1 MVIAGFK
8 ESSRYITKASCGWR
22 IGRGNHSYSSTRG
35 DLRMETWCRPS
46 RARRTG
52 RKERIPATIIR
63 DRPSRSSASETHP
76 WHRFPRGV
84 DSILLRRSPPSPAN
98 KAHSHLLP
106 IVQKANIREL
116 MERMRTNLPLLS
128 GLVTK
133 RSTLESCIAC
143 AVRDIQLVGDRV
155 SRTYPAAAP
164 TARSHQIVLK
174 QTSPTP
180 LVKLPPL

>member
-22 IGRGNHSYSSTRG
+22 IGRGNHSYSSARG
-35 DLRMETWCRPS
+35 DLRMETWCRSS

-52 RKERIPATIIR
+52 RKERIPATITR

-98 KAHSHLLP
+98 KAHSHVLP

-116 MERMRTNLPLLS
+116 MERICHSVIWTRYET
-128 GLVTK
+128 V
-133 RSTLESCIAC
+133 
-143 AVRDIQLVGDRV
+143 D
-155 SRTYPAAAP
+155 SR
-164 TARSHQIVLK
+164 
-174 QTSPTP
+174 
-180 LVKLPPL
+180 KLHRLRREGHPIGRG